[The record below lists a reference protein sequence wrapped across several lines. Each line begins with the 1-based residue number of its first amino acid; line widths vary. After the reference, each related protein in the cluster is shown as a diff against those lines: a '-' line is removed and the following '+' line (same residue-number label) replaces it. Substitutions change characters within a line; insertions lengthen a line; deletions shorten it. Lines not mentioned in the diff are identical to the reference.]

1 MQHPQAM
8 AQFQEVARDKED
20 ILSIQE
26 ADLLNSLIKQ
36 SQDTFDFHKKKVAF
50 IIGSN
55 GGRILTKAEY
65 FQTCINPWIEEGEIP
80 QVLII
85 ELTAEEKRKSGG
97 YDALVLSWV
106 KVFTDKR
113 KGKVI
118 KQLSVNQ

>member
-50 IIGSN
+50 ITGSN

-65 FQTCINPWIEEGEIP
+65 FQTCINPWKEEGEIP